1 MSYWRKRYDLSDD
14 QFPIAARY
22 AERCISLPI
31 FASMRND
38 EVARVIDV
46 IHAAFN

>member
-1 MSYWRKRYDLSDD
+1 MSYWRERYDLSDD
-14 QFPIAARY
+14 HFPVATRY

-31 FASMRND
+31 FASMRKD

-46 IHAAFN
+46 IHAAFH